1 MRRVK
6 KSGAAKSH
14 DFTEVPADENGS
26 QDWHLALF
34 DPLQPWN
41 ADDFDSFYGLCC
53 WLTLCISS
61 FELDN

>member
-6 KSGAAKSH
+6 KLGTAKSR

-26 QDWHLALF
+26 QDLHLALF

-41 ADDFDSFYGLCC
+41 EMI
-53 WLTLCISS
+53 LTP
-61 FELDN
+61 FMV